1 MNRLWALQQEW
12 RECWFIMRDSK
23 CQDERSEAKVRYI
36 HLSDEIEAE
45 QQRLKKFAVEKENLK
60 ANPEIVYPEGS
71 KHD

>member
-1 MNRLWALQQEW
+1 MNKLWALEQEW
-12 RECWFIMRDSK
+12 RECWFIMRDTK
-23 CQDERSEAKVRYI
+23 CQDERAVAKVRYI

-45 QQRLKKFAVEKENLK
+45 KQRLKKFAVERENLK